1 MDFLFPATEAL
12 HVQIQIGFHHALKE
26 KRGFHPKMRTSP
38 TPLSFHAFTFI
49 LERYRDVKRRILAGS
64 GLPSPELDE
73 ARICGY
79 EVSMLERVMKARE
92 IRPRGHSNGNGNGNG
107 HAYHPTAVSSG
118 TELLLTRQRM
128 VEQGVDELL
137 HMKMLESVLDG
148 IDGIDGGMPSTMVL
162 ASGDAAEAEYSA
174 GFLKVVERAL
184 KNGWLVELVSFKANL
199 SHAYLRHD
207 FQRRWGHRLTII
219 TLDDYA
225 ELLIDVTRS
234 A

>member
-1 MDFLFPATEAL
+1 M
-12 HVQIQIGFHHALKE
+12 KE
-26 KRGFHPKMRTSP
+26 KRGIHPKTRTSL

-64 GLPSPELDE
+64 GTPGPELDE

-92 IRPRGHSNGNGNGNG
+92 IKPRGHPNGNGNGNG
-107 HAYHPTAVSSG
+107 HAYHPTAGSSG
-118 TELLLTRQRM
+118 TELLSTRQRM

-137 HMKMLESVLDG
+137 HMKMLESVV
-148 IDGIDGGMPSTMVL
+148 DGIDGGIPSTMVL

-199 SHAYLRHD
+199 SHAYLRDD

-225 ELLIDVTRS
+225 ELLIDVTRW